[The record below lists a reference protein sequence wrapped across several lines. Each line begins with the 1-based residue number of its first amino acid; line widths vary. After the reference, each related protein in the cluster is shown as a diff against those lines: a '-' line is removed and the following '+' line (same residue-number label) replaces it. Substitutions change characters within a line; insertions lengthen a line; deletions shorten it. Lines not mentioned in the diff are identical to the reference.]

1 MPAAWRVPKI
11 WGFPLFSE
19 ACSQQTIVTEVEQV
33 SDCENS
39 EDDSTNDDNID
50 PADNPGDSNG

>member
-1 MPAAWRVPKI
+1 MQNRR
-11 WGFPLFSE
+11 SE